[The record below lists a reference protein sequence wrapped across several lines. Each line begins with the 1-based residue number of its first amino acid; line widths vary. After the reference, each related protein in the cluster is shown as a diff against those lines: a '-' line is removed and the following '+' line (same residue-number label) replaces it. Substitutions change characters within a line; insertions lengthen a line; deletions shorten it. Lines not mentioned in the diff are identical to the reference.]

1 MKELKRQ
8 LVELHLDEEQRF
20 VTEVQLRSGER
31 ELADDLPVAG
41 LGEVQVLYSLTSYLP
56 CANMREAGAAVVVE
70 VVGDVVESRAFAF
83 LPVEL
88 VKLADT
94 VEEMLGSVRPFWILL
109 GLHYVGLPCAI
120 GVGPGSGTRRFMA
133 APL

>member
-83 LPVEL
+83 SPVEL

-120 GVGPGSGTRRFMA
+120 GVGPGSGTRLFMA